1 MSQNQQ
7 IGKIATQTAFKAR
20 SRFNLDHDYNTTL
33 TFGETQP
40 SFIREMIPGSKLD
53 LKANSLVRLAPMP
66 APTFGR
72 MKIENRSHFIP
83 HSSLVKHFQDSFL
96 TQTIVS
102 EGSKTFKVD
111 TLPHIKLCRLSWY
124 ILTGAKCTI
133 YKTRGGDE
141 STRGQLVKGF
151 NLSDPTAKTELDA
164 LVSSL
169 SGSAKYFTS
178 GANAP
183 AIGEY
188 GEGYMSIVPERMF
201 NVDDEFTGNLDV
213 SKCTTIPLSAGHGST
228 FGLNRQ
234 SNNLDETGEKDYAYG
249 AVHLNS
255 ADFVHTVT
263 RKTGPETI
271 HFAFR
276 LSNFGKRLRKILLG
290 LGYQIDFR
298 ATNEVSILPLFAYYK
313 AYFDSFGLT
322 LYQNYLHTNACRCLT
337 DFDFNNN
344 PNYNDPDNTLPRESF
359 RSFIYDLGNTFATAP
374 QDYVSSHT
382 VTTAVSPSAGSALS
396 FIDVQSGDIPIV
408 SPNSSNSHEEH
419 MPTNPHAYINQVIH
433 SHLDSEYLK
442 KLYKW
447 TNKNTI
453 AGKRIR
459 EILISQGFGDWVDKQ
474 KTFFIGQD
482 EQRIE
487 IMEISATA
495 DTLQTGGSSLGEW
508 AGKGR
513 SEKSSKKHSYET
525 DEHGYFITI
534 STLVPEGG
542 YTQAI
547 SDHINEINKFDF
559 YNPEFDSMGYDASR
573 FSETVCGTQ
582 NWSQH
587 GSDEDDSKSS
597 LTETFGF
604 KPRYLEKKVQA
615 NKMNGDFNLRSTRNS
630 YLPYTLDKILDVGER
645 DVEES
650 IRVENNPTFMVKKLF
665 PMTNVPSAGDVWRYY
680 YRYAWLSNFNRI
692 FINGGNVQYIP
703 ADTGTLDDANKFVN
717 QEMEATQADNFLL
730 HQFNEVTYHAPML
743 SISHSYE
750 TTDDYGGSSHDMGKA

>member
-7 IGKIATQTAFKAR
+7 IGQIATQTAFKAR
-20 SRFNLDHDYNTTL
+20 SRFNLDHDYNSTL

-40 SFIREMIPGSKLD
+40 SFIREMIPGSKIEI
-53 LKANSLVRLAPMP
+53 KNNSLVRLAPMP

-83 HSSLVKHFQDSFL
+83 ISSLVKHFQDSFL

-102 EGSKTFKVD
+102 EGSKTFKVE
-111 TLPHIKLCRLSWY
+111 TLPHIQLARLCWY

-133 YKTRGGDE
+133 YKTAALDE
-141 STRGQLVKGF
+141 SYRQQTVKGF
-151 NLSDPTAKTELDA
+151 NVSDPTSKAA
-164 LVSSL
+164 LETLISSL
-169 SGSAKYFTS
+169 QTS
-178 GANAP
+178 HYLTADQATTAP
-183 AIGEY
+183 IGEY
-188 GEGYMSIVPERMF
+188 GENFLQIVPERLF
-201 NVDDEFTGNLDV
+201 NLDDNL
-213 SKCTTIPLSAGHGST
+213 SPLDLTKCTTIPLANRTSSAGLWGLSSVAST
-228 FGLNRQ
+228 
-234 SNNLDETGEKDYAYG
+234 DTTGADDFAYG
-249 AVHLNS
+249 AVHMNS
-255 ADFVHTVT
+255 ADYVHTVT
-263 RKTGPETI
+263 RTDNSVI

-276 LSNFGKRLRKILLG
+276 LSNFGKRLRKILIG

-298 ATNEVSILPLFAYYK
+298 AKNEVSILPLFAYYK

-337 DFDFNNN
+337 DFDYNNY
-344 PNYNDPDNTLPRESF
+344 PSYNDYDDTMLRQTF
-359 RSFIYDLGNTFATAP
+359 RNFIYDLGNCFATAP
-374 QDYVSSHT
+374 QDYISSHT
-382 VTTAVSPSAGSALS
+382 TTTAVSPSPMSALS
-396 FIDVQSGDIPIV
+396 YINVDTGDSPV
-408 SPNSSNSHEEH
+408 SQTDSAYPSEST
-419 MPTNPHAYINQVIH
+419 PTNPHAYIGQIIH

-447 TNKNTI
+447 TNRNTI

-459 EILISQGFGDWVDKQ
+459 EILVSQGYGDWIDKQ

-495 DTLQTGGSSLGEW
+495 DTTQIGGSSLGEW

-513 SEKSSKKHSYET
+513 SEKQSKKHSYET

-534 STLVPEGG
+534 STLIPEGG
-542 YTQAI
+542 YTQAL
-547 SDHINEINKFDF
+547 SDHVNELSKFDF

-587 GSDEDDSKSS
+587 GGTQEDAQAE
-597 LTETFGF
+597 LAETFGF
-604 KPRYLEKKVQA
+604 KPRYLEKKEQF
-615 NKMNGDFNLRSTRNS
+615 NKTNGDFNLRSTRNS
-630 YLPYTLDKILDVGER
+630 YLPYTLDKLIDVGER
-645 DVEES
+645 EVTES
-650 IRVENNPTFMVKKLF
+650 ERISNEPYFIVKKLF
-665 PMTNVPSAGDVWRYY
+665 PLTDIPSAGDVWRYY

-692 FINGGNVQYIP
+692 FVNGGAVQYFPQGNEI
-703 ADTGTLDDANKFVN
+703 DFIS

-730 HQFNEVTYHAPML
+730 HQYNEVTYYAPML

>member
-7 IGKIATQTAFKAR
+7 LGQIATQTAFKAR
-20 SRFNLDHDYNTTL
+20 SRFNLDHDYNSTL

-40 SFIREMIPGSKLD
+40 SFIREMIPGSKLEI
-53 LKANSLVRLAPMP
+53 KTNSLVRLAPMP

-83 HSSLVKHFQDSFL
+83 LSSLVKHFQDSFL

-102 EGSKTFKVD
+102 EGPKTFKVE
-111 TLPHIKLCRLSWY
+111 TLPYIQLCRLSWY
-124 ILTGAKCTI
+124 ILTGARCTI
-133 YKTRGGDE
+133 YKTAALDE
-141 STRGQLVKGF
+141 SYQTQTVKGF
-151 NLSDPTAKTELDA
+151 NVSDDTSRAALESLCASLRTAQYLTPLQPSPT
-164 LVSSL
+164 
-169 SGSAKYFTS
+169 
-178 GANAP
+178 P
-183 AIGEY
+183 PIGEY
-188 GEGYMSIVPERMF
+188 GEDFIQLVPERLF
-201 NVDDEFTGNLDV
+201 NMDDDLPSGTLDL
-213 SKCTTIPLSAGHGST
+213 SKCTTIPLANRHEWS
-228 FGLNRQ
+228 FGLNQ
-234 SNNLDETGEKDYAYG
+234 SGTLDETGENDYMYG
-249 AVHLNS
+249 AVHMNS
-255 ADFVHTVT
+255 ADYVHTVT
-263 RKTGPETI
+263 RSNGDVL

-298 ATNEVSILPLFAYYK
+298 ASNQVSILPLFAYYK

-322 LYQNYLHTNACRCLT
+322 LYQNYLHTNAARCLT
-337 DFDFNNN
+337 DFDYNNN
-344 PNYNDPDNTLPRESF
+344 PSYNDFDETMLRGSF
-359 RSFIYDLGNTFATAP
+359 RGFIYDLGNCFATAP
-374 QDYVSSHT
+374 QDYVSSHMIS
-382 VTTAVSPSAGSALS
+382 TAVSPSPMSALS
-396 FIDVQSGDIPIV
+396 YINVDTGEGSAV
-408 SPNSSNSHEEH
+408 SQTDSAYPSSESSS
-419 MPTNPHAYINQVIH
+419 TNPHAYIGQIIH

-459 EILISQGFGDWVDKQ
+459 EILVSQGYGDWIDKQ

-495 DTLQTGGSSLGEW
+495 DTTQIGGSSLGEW

-513 SEKSSKKHSYET
+513 SEKQSKKHSYET

-542 YTQAI
+542 YTQAL
-547 SDHINEINKFDF
+547 SDHVNELSKFDF

-582 NWSQH
+582 NWTQH
-587 GSDEDDSKSS
+587 GSSEDDSTSS

-604 KPRYLEKKVQA
+604 KPRYLEKKVQF

-630 YLPYTLDKILDVGER
+630 YLPYTLDKLLDVGER
-645 DVEES
+645 EVTEDPTR
-650 IRVENNPTFMVKKLF
+650 IENEPYFHVKKLF
-665 PMTNVPSAGDVWRYY
+665 PLNQIPSAGDVWRYY

-692 FINGGNVQYIP
+692 FVNGGAIQYFPSGFGSENDFIE
-703 ADTGTLDDANKFVN
+703 

-730 HQFNEVTYHAPML
+730 HQYNEVTYYAPML

-750 TTDDYGGSSHDMGKA
+750 TTDDYGGSSHEMGKA

>member
-7 IGKIATQTAFKAR
+7 LGTIATQTAFKAR

-40 SFIREMIPGSKLD
+40 SFIREMIPGSKIEV
-53 LKANSLVRLAPMP
+53 KTNSLVRLAPMP

-83 HSSLVKHFQDSFL
+83 LSSLVKHFQDSFL
-96 TQTIVS
+96 TQTLVS
-102 EGSKTFKVD
+102 EGSKTFIVEK
-111 TLPHIKLCRLSWY
+111 LPHIQLSRLCWY
-124 ILTGAKCTI
+124 ILTGARCTI
-133 YKTRGGDE
+133 YKTVALDE
-141 STRGQLVKGF
+141 SYQTQTVKGF
-151 NLSDPTAKTELDA
+151 NVSDNASKTELEN
-164 LVSSL
+164 LLSSL
-169 SGSAKYFTS
+169 QTGQYFTPS
-178 GANAP
+178 RGTTAP
-183 AIGEY
+183 IGEY
-188 GEGYMSIVPERMF
+188 GEDFIQIVPERLF
-201 NVDDEFTGNLDV
+201 NIDDNLSSPLDL
-213 SKCTTIPLSAGHGST
+213 KICTTIPLANRNLSSLAY
-228 FGLNRQ
+228 GLNKY
-234 SNNLDETGEKDYAYG
+234 SETVDTTGENDFAFG
-249 AVHLNS
+249 AVYLNS
-255 ADFVHTVT
+255 ADYVHTVT
-263 RKTGPETI
+263 RSNGDVI

-276 LSNFGKRLRKILLG
+276 LSNFGKRLRKILIG

-322 LYQNYLHTNACRCLT
+322 LYQNYLHTNAAKCLT
-337 DFDFNNN
+337 HFDYTNFASFDD
-344 PNYNDPDNTLPRESF
+344 YNDTLPRQIF
-359 RSFIYDLGNTFATAP
+359 RNFIYDLGNCFATAP
-374 QDYVSSHT
+374 QDYVSSHMQQ
-382 VTTAVSPSAGSALS
+382 TAVSPSAHGALS
-396 FIDVQSGDIPIV
+396 FIDTDPNNIPIIHGD
-408 SPNSSNSHEEH
+408 SSDGKLLENGVI
-419 MPTNPHAYINQVIH
+419 NGHAYINNVIH

-447 TNKNTI
+447 TNRNTI

-495 DTLQTGGSSLGEW
+495 DTTQIGGSSLGEW

-513 SEKSSKKHSYET
+513 SEKQSKKHFYET

-542 YTQAI
+542 YTQAL
-547 SDHINEINKFDF
+547 SDHVNELQKFDF

-573 FSETVCGTQ
+573 FSETVCGSQ
-582 NWSQH
+582 NWTQH
-587 GSDEDDSKSS
+587 GSNEDDSTSS

-604 KPRYLEKKVQA
+604 KPRYLEKKVHF

-630 YLPYTLDKILDVGER
+630 YFPYTLDKLLDVGER
-645 DVEES
+645 EVTETE
-650 IRVENNPTFMVKKLF
+650 RVSNNPLFFVKKLF
-665 PMTNVPSAGDVWRYY
+665 PLSEIPSAGDVWRYY

-692 FINGGNVQYIP
+692 FVNGGAIQYFP
-703 ADTGTLDDANKFVN
+703 QGNGVDYVS
-717 QEMEATQADNFLL
+717 QEMEAVQADNFLL
-730 HQFNEVTYHAPML
+730 HQYNEVTYYAPML

>member
-7 IGKIATQTAFKAR
+7 LGQIATQTAFKAR
-20 SRFNLDHDYNTTL
+20 SRFNLDHDYNSTL

-40 SFIREMIPGSKLD
+40 SFVREMIPGSKIEI
-53 LKANSLVRLAPMP
+53 KSNSLVRLAPMP

-83 HSSLVKHFQDSFL
+83 LSSLVKHFQDSFL

-102 EGSKTFKVD
+102 EGSKTFKVE
-111 TLPHIKLCRLSWY
+111 TLPHIQLARLCWY

-133 YKTRGGDE
+133 YKTAALDE
-141 STRGQLVKGF
+141 SYRAQTVKGF
-151 NLSDPTAKTELDA
+151 NVSDPTSKAA
-164 LVSSL
+164 LETLLASL
-169 SGSAKYFTS
+169 QTS
-178 GANAP
+178 HYLTANQATTP
-183 AIGEY
+183 PIGEY
-188 GEGYMSIVPERMF
+188 GENFLQIVPERLF
-201 NVDDEFTGNLDV
+201 NLDDGL
-213 SKCTTIPLSAGHGST
+213 SPLNLTKCTTIPLANKNVT
-228 FGLNRQ
+228 AMNFGLNRPGT
-234 SNNLDETGEKDYAYG
+234 LDTTGENDFAYG

-255 ADFVHTVT
+255 ADYVHTIT
-263 RKTGPETI
+263 RTNGSVI

-276 LSNFGKRLRKILLG
+276 LSNFGKRLRKILIG

-298 ATNEVSILPLFAYYK
+298 AKNEVSLLPLFAYYK

-322 LYQNYLHTNACRCLT
+322 LYQNYLHTNACKCLT
-337 DFDFNNN
+337 DFDYNNT
-344 PNYNDPDNTLPRESF
+344 PSYNDHDDTLPRQIF
-359 RSFIYDLGNTFATAP
+359 RNFIYDLGNCFATAP
-374 QDYVSSHT
+374 QDYVSSHMT
-382 VTTAVSPSAGSALS
+382 TTAVSPSAVDALT
-396 FIDVQSGDIPIV
+396 FIDVDSDQPPPISQGD
-408 SPNSSNSHEEH
+408 SSTGLTYLGL
-419 MPTNPHAYINQVIH
+419 TNPHAYINNVIH

-447 TNKNTI
+447 TNRNTI

-459 EILISQGFGDWVDKQ
+459 EILVSQGYGDWIDKQ

-495 DTLQTGGSSLGEW
+495 DTTQIGGSSLGEW

-513 SEKSSKKHSYET
+513 SEKQSKKHSYET

-542 YTQAI
+542 YTQAL
-547 SDHINEINKFDF
+547 SDHVNELSKFDF

-582 NWSQH
+582 NWTQH
-587 GSDEDDSKSS
+587 GSSEEDSTAS
-597 LTETFGF
+597 LGETFGF
-604 KPRYLEKKVQA
+604 KPRYLEKKVQF
-615 NKMNGDFNLRSTRNS
+615 NKQNGDFSLRSTRNS
-630 YLPYTLDKILDVGER
+630 YLPYTLDKLIDVGER
-645 DVEES
+645 EVTES
-650 IRVENNPTFMVKKLF
+650 ERISNEPYFIVKKLF
-665 PMTNVPSAGDVWRYY
+665 PMTDIPSAGDIWRYY

-692 FINGGNVQYIP
+692 FVNGGSVQYFPQGDEI
-703 ADTGTLDDANKFVN
+703 DFIS

-730 HQFNEVTYHAPML
+730 HRYNEVTYYAPML

>member
-102 EGSKTFKVD
+102 EGPKTFKV
-111 TLPHIKLCRLSWY
+111 TRLPHIKLCRLSWY

-133 YKTRGGDE
+133 YKTAGGLE
-141 STRGQLVKGF
+141 SDPGQVVKGF
-151 NLSDPTAKTELDA
+151 NISNPSSLTELET
-164 LVSSL
+164 LFNSL
-169 SGSAKYFTS
+169 SGSANYFTS

-183 AIGEY
+183 AVGEY
-188 GEGYMSIVPERMF
+188 GKGHQSIVPERLF

-213 SKCTTIPLSAGHGST
+213 SKCTTIPLGANGVAAS
-228 FGLNRQ
+228 FGLNHH
-234 SNNLDETGEKDYAYG
+234 SATVDETGENDYSYG

-255 ADFVHTVT
+255 ADFVHTVQ
-263 RKTGPETI
+263 RSTGPETI

-298 ATNEVSILPLFAYYK
+298 ATNEVSLLPLFAYYK

-322 LYQNYLHTNACRCLT
+322 LYQNYLQTNACRCLT

-344 PNYNDPDNTLPRESF
+344 PSYNDPDNTLPRAHF
-359 RSFIYDLGNTFATAP
+359 RAFIYDLGNTFATAP

-382 VTTAVSPSAGSALS
+382 TTTAVSPSPMDALS
-396 FIDVQSGDIPIV
+396 YVNVNVGDIPI
-408 SPNSSNSHEEH
+408 SQTNSDHPNEGT
-419 MPTNPHAYINQVIH
+419 PTNPHAYIGQIIH

-495 DTLQTGGSSLGEW
+495 DTTQIGGSSLGEW

-513 SEKSSKKHSYET
+513 SEKQSKKHSYET

-547 SDHINEINKFDF
+547 SDHINEIEKFDF

-587 GSDEDDSKSS
+587 GSDEEDSKAS

-604 KPRYLEKKVQA
+604 KPRYLEKKVQF

-630 YLPYTLDKILDVGER
+630 YLPYTLDKLIDAGER
-645 DVEES
+645 EVTEQKRIDQ
-650 IRVENNPTFMVKKLF
+650 NPIFTVKKLF
-665 PMTNVPSAGDVWRYY
+665 PMTDIPSAGDVWRYY

-692 FINGGNVQYIP
+692 FINGGNIQYYP
-703 ADTGTLDDANKFVN
+703 LDGFNTPIN
-717 QEMEATQADNFLL
+717 QEMQATQADNFLL

>member
-40 SFIREMIPGSKLD
+40 SFIREMIPGSKLEI
-53 LKANSLVRLAPMP
+53 KSNSLVRLAPMP

-83 HSSLVKHFQDSFL
+83 ISSLVKHFQDSFL

-102 EGSKTFKVD
+102 EGSKTFKVE
-111 TLPHIKLCRLSWY
+111 TLPHIQLCRLSWY

-133 YKTRGGDE
+133 YKTAALDE
-141 STRGQLVKGF
+141 SYIQQTVKGF
-151 NLSDPTAKTELDA
+151 NVSDDTSKAALETLIASLQGTAQYLTP
-164 LVSSL
+164 VSPI
-169 SGSAKYFTS
+169 AT
-178 GANAP
+178 P
-183 AIGEY
+183 PIGEY
-188 GEGYMSIVPERMF
+188 GENFIQIVPERLF
-201 NVDDEFTGNLDV
+201 NVDETLPDGTLNL
-213 SKCTTIPLSAGHGST
+213 SKCTTIPLANRSNSALN
-228 FGLNRQ
+228 FGLNTIGE
-234 SNNLDETGEKDYAYG
+234 LDTTGENDYAYG
-249 AVHLNS
+249 AVHMNS
-255 ADFVHTVT
+255 ADYVHTVT
-263 RKTGPETI
+263 RTNGEI
-271 HFAFR
+271 LHFAFR
-276 LSNFGKRLRKILLG
+276 LSNFGKRLRKILIG

-298 ATNEVSILPLFAYYK
+298 ATNQVSILPLFAYYK

-322 LYQNYLHTNACRCLT
+322 LYQNYLQTNACRCLT
-337 DFDFNNN
+337 DFDYNNN
-344 PNYNDPDNTLPRESF
+344 PSYNDYDATLPKQIF
-359 RSFIYDLGNTFATAP
+359 RNFIYDLGNCFATAP
-374 QDYVSSHT
+374 QDYVSSHM
-382 VTTAVSPSAGSALS
+382 VTTAVSPSSMDALS
-396 FIDVQSGDIPIV
+396 YVNVHTGEIPISQTDSSHL
-408 SPNSSNSHEEH
+408 SPSL
-419 MPTNPHAYINQVIH
+419 PTNPHAYIAQIIH

-495 DTLQTGGSSLGEW
+495 DTTAVGGSSLGEW

-513 SEKSSKKHSYET
+513 SEKQSKKHSYET

-542 YTQAI
+542 YTQAL
-547 SDHINEINKFDF
+547 SDHVNELKKFDF

-573 FSETVCGTQ
+573 FSETVCGSQ

-587 GSDEDDSKSS
+587 GGDQDDATAS

-604 KPRYLEKKVQA
+604 KPRYLEKKVQF

-630 YLPYTLDKILDVGER
+630 YLPYTLDKLIDVGER
-645 DVEES
+645 EVTEDSARIANE
-650 IRVENNPTFMVKKLF
+650 PYFHVKKLF
-665 PMTNVPSAGDVWRYY
+665 PLTDIPSAGDVWRYY
-680 YRYAWLSNFNRI
+680 YRYAWLSNYNRI
-692 FINGGNVQYIP
+692 FVNGGAIQYFPQGSDI
-703 ADTGTLDDANKFVN
+703 DYVT

-730 HQFNEVTYHAPML
+730 HQYNEVTYFAPML

>member
-7 IGKIATQTAFKAR
+7 LGTIATQTAFKAR

-40 SFIREMIPGSKLD
+40 SFIREMIPGSKIEV
-53 LKANSLVRLAPMP
+53 KTNSLVRLAPMP

-83 HSSLVKHFQDSFL
+83 LSSLVKHFQDSFL

-102 EGSKTFKVD
+102 EGPKTFIVD
-111 TLPHIKLCRLSWY
+111 RLPHIQLARLCWY

-133 YKTRGGDE
+133 YKTAGADD
-141 STRGQLVKGF
+141 TYITQTVKGF
-151 NLSDPTAKTELDA
+151 NVSDNTSKTELET
-164 LVSSL
+164 LL
-169 SGSAKYFTS
+169 SELQTS
-178 GANAP
+178 HYLTANQATTP
-183 AIGEY
+183 PIGEY
-188 GEGYMSIVPERMF
+188 GENFVQIVPERLF
-201 NVDDEFTGNLDV
+201 NLDDGL
-213 SKCTTIPLSAGHGST
+213 SPLDLTKCTTIPLSNGKNVAAMN
-228 FGLNRQ
+228 FGLNQ
-234 SNNLDETGEKDYAYG
+234 YSATPDTTGENDYSFG

-255 ADFVHTVT
+255 ADYVHTVT
-263 RKTGPETI
+263 RTNGDVI

-276 LSNFGKRLRKILLG
+276 LSNFGKRLRKILIG

-322 LYQNYLHTNACRCLT
+322 LYQNYLHTNAARCLT
-337 DFDFNNN
+337 DFDYNNN
-344 PNYNDPDNTLPRESF
+344 PSYNDFDGTMPRMAF
-359 RSFIYDLGNTFATAP
+359 RQFIYDLGNAFATAP
-374 QDYVSSHT
+374 QDYVSSHML
-382 VTTAVSPSAGSALS
+382 TTAVSPSAMGALS
-396 FIDVQSGDIPIV
+396 YVNVNTGEIPI
-408 SPNSSNSHEEH
+408 SQTDSSTQPNENST
-419 MPTNPHAYINQVIH
+419 TNPHAYIGQIIH

-447 TNKNTI
+447 TNRNTI

-459 EILISQGFGDWVDKQ
+459 EILVSQGFGDWVDKQ

-482 EQRIE
+482 EQRVE

-495 DTLQTGGSSLGEW
+495 DTTSVGGSSLGEW

-513 SEKSSKKHSYET
+513 SEKQSKKHSYET

-542 YTQAI
+542 YTQAL
-547 SDHINEINKFDF
+547 SDHVNEIQKFDF

-573 FSETVCGTQ
+573 FSETVCGSL
-582 NWSQH
+582 NWTQH
-587 GSDEDDSKSS
+587 GSSEDDSKSS

-604 KPRYLEKKVQA
+604 KPRYLEKKIHF

-645 DVEES
+645 EVTETE
-650 IRVENNPTFMVKKLF
+650 RVSNEPLFFVKKLF
-665 PMTNVPSAGDVWRYY
+665 PLDEIPSAGDVWRYY

-692 FINGGNVQYIP
+692 FVNGGALQYYPQGNSI
-703 ADTGTLDDANKFVN
+703 DYVS
-717 QEMEATQADNFLL
+717 QEMEAVQADNFLL
-730 HQFNEVTYHAPML
+730 HQYNEVTYYAPML

-750 TTDDYGGSSHDMGKA
+750 TTDDYGGSSHEMGKA

>member
-7 IGKIATQTAFKAR
+7 LGQIATQTAFKAR
-20 SRFNLDHDYNTTL
+20 SRFNLDHDYNSTL

-40 SFIREMIPGSKLD
+40 SFVREMIPGSKIEI
-53 LKANSLVRLAPMP
+53 KSNSLVRLAPMP

-83 HSSLVKHFQDSFL
+83 LSSLVKHFQDSFL

-102 EGSKTFKVD
+102 EGPKTFKVE
-111 TLPHIKLCRLSWY
+111 TLPHIQLARLCWY

-133 YKTRGGDE
+133 YKTAALDE
-141 STRGQLVKGF
+141 SYRAQTVKGF
-151 NLSDPTAKTELDA
+151 NVSAPTSKAA
-164 LVSSL
+164 LETLLASL
-169 SGSAKYFTS
+169 QTS
-178 GANAP
+178 NYLTANQATTP
-183 AIGEY
+183 PIGEY
-188 GEGYMSIVPERMF
+188 GENFLQIVPERLF
-201 NVDDEFTGNLDV
+201 NLDDGL
-213 SKCTTIPLSAGHGST
+213 SPLDLTKCTTIPLANKNT
-228 FGLNRQ
+228 TAMNFGLNRPGT
-234 SNNLDETGEKDYAYG
+234 LDTTGENDFAYG
-249 AVHLNS
+249 AVHMNS
-255 ADFVHTVT
+255 ADYVHTVT
-263 RKTGPETI
+263 RTDNSVI

-276 LSNFGKRLRKILLG
+276 LSNFGKRLRKILIG

-298 ATNEVSILPLFAYYK
+298 AKNEVSLLPLFAYYK

-337 DFDFNNN
+337 DFDYNNN
-344 PNYNDPDNTLPRESF
+344 PSYNDYDGTMLRQTF
-359 RSFIYDLGNTFATAP
+359 RNFIYDLGNCFATAP
-374 QDYVSSHT
+374 QDYISSHT
-382 VTTAVSPSAGSALS
+382 ITTAVSPSPMSALS
-396 FIDVQSGDIPIV
+396 YVNVDTGEGSAISQTD
-408 SPNSSNSHEEH
+408 SSMPSESS
-419 MPTNPHAYINQVIH
+419 PTNPHAYIGQIIH

-495 DTLQTGGSSLGEW
+495 DTTQIGGSSLGEW

-513 SEKSSKKHSYET
+513 SEKQSKKHSYET

-542 YTQAI
+542 YTQAL
-547 SDHINEINKFDF
+547 SDHVNELSKFDF

-587 GSDEDDSKSS
+587 GGSQDDATAS
-597 LTETFGF
+597 LAETFGF
-604 KPRYLEKKVQA
+604 KPRYLEKKVQF
-615 NKMNGDFNLRSTRNS
+615 NKQNGDFSLRSTRNS
-630 YLPYTLDKILDVGER
+630 YLPYTLDKLIDVGER
-645 DVEES
+645 EVTES
-650 IRVENNPTFMVKKLF
+650 ERISNEPYFIVKKLF
-665 PMTNVPSAGDVWRYY
+665 PLTDIPSAGDVWRYY

-692 FINGGNVQYIP
+692 FVNGGAVQYFPQGDEI
-703 ADTGTLDDANKFVN
+703 DFIS

-730 HQFNEVTYHAPML
+730 HQYNEVTYFAPML

>member
-1 MSQNQQ
+1 MSQNAQL
-7 IGKIATQTAFKAR
+7 GKIATQTAFKAR

-40 SFIREMIPGSKLD
+40 SFIREMIPGSKLEI
-53 LKANSLVRLAPMP
+53 KTNSLVRLAPMP

-83 HSSLVKHFQDSFL
+83 LSSLVKHFQDSFL

-102 EGSKTFKVD
+102 EGDKTFQVE
-111 TLPHIKLCRLSWY
+111 TLPHIQLARLCWY

-133 YKTRGGDE
+133 YKTAALDE
-141 STRGQLVKGF
+141 SYRTQTVKGF
-151 NLSDPTAKTELDA
+151 NVSDSTSMAALETLLASLQTSHYLTANQAAT
-164 LVSSL
+164 
-169 SGSAKYFTS
+169 
-178 GANAP
+178 P
-183 AIGEY
+183 PIGEY
-188 GEGYMSIVPERMF
+188 GGNFLQIVPERLF
-201 NVDDEFTGNLDV
+201 NLDDDITPLDLT
-213 SKCTTIPLSAGHGST
+213 KCTTIPLANKNTSPGN
-228 FGLNRQ
+228 FGLNRVGT
-234 SNNLDETGEKDYAYG
+234 LDTTGEGDFAHG

-255 ADFVHTVT
+255 ADYVHTIT
-263 RKTGPETI
+263 RTNGDVI

-276 LSNFGKRLRKILLG
+276 LSNFGKRLRKILIG

-298 ATNEVSILPLFAYYK
+298 AKNEVSILPLFAYYK

-322 LYQNYLHTNACRCLT
+322 LYQNYLQTNACKCLT
-337 DFDFNNN
+337 HFDYFNF
-344 PNYNDPDNTLPRESF
+344 PSFNDYDGTLPRQTF
-359 RSFIYDLGNTFATAP
+359 RNFIYDLGNCFATAP
-374 QDYVSSHT
+374 QDYVSSHMT
-382 VTTAVSPSAGSALS
+382 QTAVSPSAQNALT
-396 FIDVQSGDIPIV
+396 FIDTDPDNIPIV
-408 SPNSSNSHEEH
+408 HGDSSDGILAQSGIING
-419 MPTNPHAYINQVIH
+419 HAYISDVIH

-447 TNKNTI
+447 TNRNTI

-474 KTFFIGQD
+474 KTYFIGQD

-495 DTLQTGGSSLGEW
+495 DTTAVGGSSLGEW

-513 SEKSSKKHSYET
+513 SEKTSKVHSYET

-542 YTQAI
+542 YTQAL
-547 SDHINEINKFDF
+547 SDHVNEISKFDF

-587 GSDEDDSKSS
+587 GGSQDDAKAS
-597 LTETFGF
+597 LAETFGF
-604 KPRYLEKKVQA
+604 KPRYLEKKVQF
-615 NKMNGDFNLRSTRNS
+615 NKMNGDFSLRSTRNS
-630 YLPYTLDKILDVGER
+630 YLPYTLDKLIDVGER
-645 DVEES
+645 EVTETQ
-650 IRVENNPTFMVKKLF
+650 RVANEPLYFVKKLF
-665 PMTNVPSAGDVWRYY
+665 PLTDIPSAGDVWRYY

-692 FINGGNVQYIP
+692 FVNGGNIQYSPQGDEI
-703 ADTGTLDDANKFVN
+703 DFIS
-717 QEMEATQADNFLL
+717 QEMEATQADNFLM
-730 HQFNEVTYHAPML
+730 HQYNEVTYFAPML

>member
-7 IGKIATQTAFKAR
+7 LGKIATQTAFKAR
-20 SRFNLDHDYNTTL
+20 SRFNLDHDYNSTF

-40 SFIREMIPGSKLD
+40 SFIREMIPGSKIEI
-53 LKANSLVRLAPMP
+53 KSNSLVRLAPMP

-83 HSSLVKHFQDSFL
+83 LSSLVKHFQDSFL

-102 EGSKTFKVD
+102 EGPKTFKVE
-111 TLPHIKLCRLSWY
+111 TLPHIQLARLCWY
-124 ILTGAKCTI
+124 VLTGAKCTI
-133 YKTRGGDE
+133 YKTAALDE
-141 STRGQLVKGF
+141 SYRQQTVKGF
-151 NLSDPTAKTELDA
+151 NVSDSTSKTALETLLA
-164 LVSSL
+164 SL
-169 SGSAKYFTS
+169 QTS
-178 GANAP
+178 HYLTANQATTAP
-183 AIGEY
+183 IGEY
-188 GEGYMSIVPERMF
+188 GENFLQIIPERLF
-201 NVDDEFTGNLDV
+201 NLDDNLSPLDV
-213 SKCTTIPLSAGHGST
+213 TKCTTIPLANKNTSPGN
-228 FGLNRQ
+228 FGLNRVGE
-234 SNNLDETGEKDYAYG
+234 LDATGEADFAHG
-249 AVHLNS
+249 AVHMNG
-255 ADFVHTVT
+255 ADYVHTVT
-263 RKTGPETI
+263 RTNGEII

-276 LSNFGKRLRKILLG
+276 LSNFGKRLRKILIG

-298 ATNEVSILPLFAYYK
+298 AKNEVSLLPLFAYYK

-322 LYQNYLHTNACRCLT
+322 LYQNYLHTNACKCLT
-337 DFDFNNN
+337 DFDYNNT
-344 PNYNDPDNTLPRESF
+344 PSYNDFDDTLPRQIF
-359 RSFIYDLGNTFATAP
+359 RNFIYDLGNCFATAP
-374 QDYVSSHT
+374 QDYVSSHML
-382 VTTAVSPSAGSALS
+382 TTAVSPSAGGAMS

-408 SPNSSNSHEEH
+408 LPSSENPRADHEAI
-419 MPTNPHAYINQVIH
+419 NGHAYINQVIH

-459 EILISQGFGDWVDKQ
+459 EILISQGFGDWIDKQ

-495 DTLQTGGSSLGEW
+495 DTTNIGGSSLGEW

-513 SEKSSKKHSYET
+513 SEKQSKKHSYET

-534 STLVPEGG
+534 STLIPEGG
-542 YTQAI
+542 YTQAL
-547 SDHINEINKFDF
+547 SDHVNELSKFDF

-587 GSDEDDSKSS
+587 GGDQDDAQAS

-604 KPRYLEKKVQA
+604 KPRYLEKKVQF
-615 NKMNGDFNLRSTRNS
+615 NKSNGDFSLRSTRNS
-630 YLPYTLDKILDVGER
+630 YLPYTLDKLIDVGER
-645 DVEES
+645 EVTED
-650 IRVENNPTFMVKKLF
+650 IRIENEPYYHVKKMF
-665 PMTNVPSAGDVWRYY
+665 PLTDIPSAGDIWRYY

-692 FINGGNVQYIP
+692 FVNGGAVQYFP
-703 ADTGTLDDANKFVN
+703 QGTEIDFIS
-717 QEMEATQADNFLL
+717 QEMETTQADNFLL

>member
-40 SFIREMIPGSKLD
+40 SFIREMIPGSKLEV
-53 LKANSLVRLAPMP
+53 KSNSLVRLAPMP

-83 HSSLVKHFQDSFL
+83 LSSLVKHFQDSFL

-102 EGSKTFKVD
+102 EGNKTFKVEQ
-111 TLPHIKLCRLSWY
+111 LPHIQLCRLSWY
-124 ILTGAKCTI
+124 ILTGARCTI
-133 YKTRGGDE
+133 YKTSALDE
-141 STRGQLVKGF
+141 SYQSQTVKGF
-151 NLSDPTAKTELDA
+151 NVSDNTSKTALENLIA
-164 LVSSL
+164 SL
-169 SGSAKYFTS
+169 QGTAQYFT
-178 GANAP
+178 P
-183 AIGEY
+183 ASPSATPPIGEY
-188 GEGYMSIVPERMF
+188 GEDYIQIVPERMF
-201 NVDDEFTGNLDV
+201 NVDDELGNGTLDL
-213 SKCTTIPLSAGHGST
+213 SKCTTIPLANRSNSAVM
-228 FGLNRQ
+228 FGLNRVGE
-234 SNNLDETGEKDYAYG
+234 LDATGAEDYAHG

-255 ADFVHTVT
+255 ADYVHTVT
-263 RKTGPETI
+263 RSNNSII

-276 LSNFGKRLRKILLG
+276 LSNFGKRLRKILIG

-298 ATNEVSILPLFAYYK
+298 ATNEVSLLPLFAYYK

-322 LYQNYLHTNACRCLT
+322 LYQNYLQTNACKCLT
-337 DFDFNNN
+337 DFDYNNT
-344 PNYNDPDNTLPRESF
+344 PSYNDYDETLPRQIF
-359 RSFIYDLGNTFATAP
+359 RNFIYDLGNCFATAP
-374 QDYVSSHT
+374 QDYISSHT
-382 VTTAVSPSAGSALS
+382 LTTAVSPSAMDAMT
-396 FIDVQSGDIPIV
+396 FIDVDTDSSVPISMGD
-408 SPNSSNSHEEH
+408 SSNGDLGL
-419 MPTNPHAYINQVIH
+419 TNPHAYINNVIH

-495 DTLQTGGSSLGEW
+495 DTTSMGGSSLGEW

-513 SEKSSKKHSYET
+513 SEKSSKKFSYET

-542 YTQAI
+542 YTQAL
-547 SDHINEINKFDF
+547 SDHVNELSKFDF

-587 GSDEDDSKSS
+587 GGDQDDATAS

-604 KPRYLEKKVQA
+604 KPRYLEKKVQF
-615 NKMNGDFNLRSTRNS
+615 NKTNGDFNLRSTRNS
-630 YLPYTLDKILDVGER
+630 YLPYTLDKLIDVGER
-645 DVEES
+645 EVTED
-650 IRVENNPTFMVKKLF
+650 PTRISNEPYFHVKKLF
-665 PMTNVPSAGDVWRYY
+665 PLTDIPSAGDVWRYY

-692 FINGGNVQYIP
+692 FVNGGAIQYFPQGDEI
-703 ADTGTLDDANKFVN
+703 DFIC

-730 HQFNEVTYHAPML
+730 HQYNEVTYHAPML

>member
-40 SFIREMIPGSKLD
+40 SFIREMIPGSKLEI
-53 LKANSLVRLAPMP
+53 KSNSLVRLAPMP

-83 HSSLVKHFQDSFL
+83 ISSLVKHFQDSFL

-102 EGSKTFKVD
+102 EGPKTFKVE
-111 TLPHIKLCRLSWY
+111 TLPHIQLARLSWY
-124 ILTGAKCTI
+124 ILTGARCTI
-133 YKTRGGDE
+133 YKTSALDE
-141 STRGQLVKGF
+141 SYLQQTVKGY
-151 NLSDPTAKTELDA
+151 NMTDETSRTALQTL
-164 LVSSL
+164 LSSL
-169 SGSAKYFTS
+169 RTAQYLTPLRPFPT
-178 GANAP
+178 P
-183 AIGEY
+183 PIGEY
-188 GEGYMSIVPERMF
+188 GEDYIQIIPERLF
-201 NVDDEFTGNLDV
+201 NVDDELPSGTLDL
-213 SKCTTIPLSAGHGST
+213 SMCTTIPIANKSEYS
-228 FGLNRQ
+228 FGLNQ
-234 SNNLDETGEKDYAYG
+234 YSSTLDETGEGDYVHG

-255 ADFVHTVT
+255 ADYVHTVT
-263 RKTGPETI
+263 RSNGDI
-271 HFAFR
+271 LHFAFR
-276 LSNFGKRLRKILLG
+276 LSNFGKRLRKILIG

-298 ATNEVSILPLFAYYK
+298 ATNQVSILPLFAYYK

-322 LYQNYLHTNACRCLT
+322 LYQNYLHTNAARCLT
-337 DFDFNNN
+337 DFDYNNN
-344 PNYNDPDNTLPRESF
+344 PSYNDYDETFPKGSF
-359 RSFIYDLGNTFATAP
+359 RSFIYDLGNCFATAP
-374 QDYVSSHT
+374 QDYISSHT
-382 VTTAVSPSAGSALS
+382 VTTAVSPNAGGALS
-396 FIDVQSGDIPIV
+396 YVNVDDGIIPINQQD
-408 SPNSSNSHEEH
+408 SSIPNASTD
-419 MPTNPHAYINQVIH
+419 TNPHAFINQVIH

-447 TNKNTI
+447 TNRNTI

-459 EILISQGFGDWVDKQ
+459 EILISQGFGDWIDKQ

-487 IMEISATA
+487 IMEISSTA
-495 DTLQTGGSSLGEW
+495 DTTQIGGSSLGEW

-513 SEKSSKKHSYET
+513 SEKQSKKHSYET

-542 YTQAI
+542 YTQAL
-547 SDHINEINKFDF
+547 SDHVNELSKFDF

-587 GSDEDDSKSS
+587 GGDQDDATAS

-604 KPRYLEKKVQA
+604 KPRYLEKKVQF

-630 YLPYTLDKILDVGER
+630 YLPYTLDKIIDVGER
-645 DVEES
+645 EVTES
-650 IRVENNPTFMVKKLF
+650 TERIANEPYFFVKKRF
-665 PMTNVPSAGDVWRYY
+665 PITDIPSAGDVWRYY

-692 FINGGNVQYIP
+692 FVNGGAIQYFPQGDEI
-703 ADTGTLDDANKFVN
+703 DFIS

-730 HQFNEVTYHAPML
+730 HQYNEVTYQAPML

>member
-7 IGKIATQTAFKAR
+7 LGTIATQTAFKAR
-20 SRFNLDHDYNTTL
+20 SRFNLDHDYNSTF

-40 SFIREMIPGSKLD
+40 SFVREMIPGSKIEV
-53 LKANSLVRLAPMP
+53 KTNSLVRLAPMP

-83 HSSLVKHFQDSFL
+83 LSSLVKHFQDSFL
-96 TQTIVS
+96 TQTLVS
-102 EGSKTFKVD
+102 EGAKVFKVEK
-111 TLPHIKLCRLSWY
+111 LPHIQLARLCWY
-124 ILTGAKCTI
+124 ILTGARCTI
-133 YKTRGGDE
+133 YKTSALDE
-141 STRGQLVKGF
+141 SYKTQTVKGF
-151 NLSDPTAKTELDA
+151 NVSDST
-164 LVSSL
+164 SL
-169 SGSAKYFTS
+169 SELQTLLASLRTS
-178 GANAP
+178 QYLTPLRPFPTP

-188 GEGYMSIVPERMF
+188 GEDYIQLIPERLF
-201 NVDDEFTGNLDV
+201 NVDDDLPSTLDLA
-213 SKCTTIPLSAGHGST
+213 KCTTIPIANKSEYS
-228 FGLNRQ
+228 FGLNKY
-234 SNNLDETGEKDYAYG
+234 SETVDTTGEGDFAYG

-255 ADFVHTVT
+255 ADYVHTVT
-263 RKTGPETI
+263 RSNGDVI

-276 LSNFGKRLRKILLG
+276 LSNFGKRLRKILIG

-298 ATNEVSILPLFAYYK
+298 AKNEVSILPLFAYYK

-322 LYQNYLHTNACRCLT
+322 LYQNYLHTNAAKCLT
-337 DFDFNNN
+337 DFDYNNN
-344 PNYNDPDNTLPRESF
+344 PSFNDFDDTLPRQQF
-359 RSFIYDLGNTFATAP
+359 RDFIYDLGNTFATAP
-374 QDYVSSHT
+374 QDYISSHMIN
-382 VTTAVSPSAGSALS
+382 TAVSPSPMSALS
-396 FIDVQSGDIPIV
+396 YVNVNTGDSTV
-408 SPNSSNSHEEH
+408 SQTDSAYANPGL
-419 MPTNPHAYINQVIH
+419 PTNPHAYIGQIIH

-447 TNKNTI
+447 TNRNTI

-495 DTLQTGGSSLGEW
+495 DTTQIGGSPLGEW

-542 YTQAI
+542 YTQAL
-547 SDHINEINKFDF
+547 SDHVNELQKFDF

-587 GSDEDDSKSS
+587 GGNEDDAQAE
-597 LTETFGF
+597 LAETFGF
-604 KPRYLEKKVQA
+604 KPRYLEKKVQF
-615 NKMNGDFNLRSTRNS
+615 NKQNGDFSLRSTRNS
-630 YLPYTLDKILDVGER
+630 YLPYTLDKLIDVGER
-645 DVEES
+645 EVNETE
-650 IRVENNPTFMVKKLF
+650 RVNNEPLFFVKKLF
-665 PMTNVPSAGDVWRYY
+665 PLTDIPSAGDIWRYY

-692 FINGGNVQYIP
+692 FVNGGALQYYPEGSEGFEEDYIQ
-703 ADTGTLDDANKFVN
+703 
-717 QEMEATQADNFLL
+717 QEMEAVQADNFLL
-730 HQFNEVTYHAPML
+730 HQYNEVTYYAPML

-750 TTDDYGGSSHDMGKA
+750 TTDDYGGSSHEMGKA

>member
-40 SFIREMIPGSKLD
+40 SFIREMIPGSKLEV
-53 LKANSLVRLAPMP
+53 KSNSLVRLAPMP

-83 HSSLVKHFQDSFL
+83 LSSLVKHFQDSFL

-102 EGSKTFKVD
+102 EGNKTFKVEQ
-111 TLPHIKLCRLSWY
+111 LPHIQLCRLSWY
-124 ILTGAKCTI
+124 ILTGARCTI
-133 YKTRGGDE
+133 YKTAALDE
-141 STRGQLVKGF
+141 SYISQTVKGF
-151 NLSDPTAKTELDA
+151 NMTDSTSRTALETLIA
-164 LVSSL
+164 SL
-169 SGSAKYFTS
+169 QGTAQYFT
-178 GANAP
+178 P
-183 AIGEY
+183 ASPSATPPIGEY
-188 GEGYMSIVPERMF
+188 GEDYIQIVPERMF
-201 NVDDEFTGNLDV
+201 NVDDELGNGTLDL
-213 SKCTTIPLSAGHGST
+213 SKCTTIPLANRSNSAVM
-228 FGLNRQ
+228 FGLNRVGA
-234 SNNLDETGEKDYAYG
+234 LDATGAEDYAYG

-263 RKTGPETI
+263 RSNGEII

-276 LSNFGKRLRKILLG
+276 LSNFGKRLRKILIG

-298 ATNEVSILPLFAYYK
+298 ATNEVSLLPLFAYYK

-322 LYQNYLHTNACRCLT
+322 LYQNYLQTNACKCLT
-337 DFDFNNN
+337 DFDYNNT
-344 PNYNDPDNTLPRESF
+344 PSYNDYDETLPRQIF
-359 RSFIYDLGNTFATAP
+359 RNFIYDLGNCFATAP
-374 QDYVSSHT
+374 QDYISSHT
-382 VTTAVSPSAGSALS
+382 LTTAVSPSAMDAMT
-396 FIDVQSGDIPIV
+396 FIDVDTDIQVPISMGD
-408 SPNSSNSHEEH
+408 SSNGDLGL
-419 MPTNPHAYINQVIH
+419 TNPHAYINNVIH

-495 DTLQTGGSSLGEW
+495 DTTSMGGSSLGEW

-542 YTQAI
+542 YTQAL
-547 SDHINEINKFDF
+547 SDHVNELSKFDF

-587 GSDEDDSKSS
+587 GGDQDDATAS

-604 KPRYLEKKVQA
+604 KPRYLEKKVQF
-615 NKMNGDFNLRSTRNS
+615 NKTNGDFNLRSTRNS
-630 YLPYTLDKILDVGER
+630 YLPYTLDKLIDVGER
-645 DVEES
+645 EVTED
-650 IRVENNPTFMVKKLF
+650 PTRIANEPYFHVKKLF
-665 PMTNVPSAGDVWRYY
+665 PLTDIPSAGDVWRYY

-692 FINGGNVQYIP
+692 FVNGGAIQYFPQGDEI
-703 ADTGTLDDANKFVN
+703 DFIS

-730 HQFNEVTYHAPML
+730 HQYNEVTYHAPML

>member
-20 SRFNLDHDYNTTL
+20 SKFNLDHDYNTTL

-40 SFIREMIPGSKLD
+40 SFVREMIPGSKLEI
-53 LKANSLVRLAPMP
+53 KSNSLVRLAPMP

-83 HSSLVKHFQDSFL
+83 LSSLVKHFQDSFL

-102 EGSKTFKVD
+102 EGSKTFKVE
-111 TLPHIKLCRLSWY
+111 TLPHIQLARLCWY

-133 YKTRGGDE
+133 YKTAALDE
-141 STRGQLVKGF
+141 SYRGQTVKGF
-151 NLSDPTAKTELDA
+151 NVSDNTSKAA
-164 LVSSL
+164 LETLISSL
-169 SGSAKYFTS
+169 QTS
-178 GANAP
+178 HYLTANQATTP
-183 AIGEY
+183 PIGEY
-188 GEGYMSIVPERMF
+188 GENFLQIVPERLF
-201 NVDDEFTGNLDV
+201 NLDDGL
-213 SKCTTIPLSAGHGST
+213 SPLNLTKCTTIPLANRSSSAVLW
-228 FGLNRQ
+228 GLN
-234 SNNLDETGEKDYAYG
+234 SVTETDITGENDFAYG

-255 ADFVHTVT
+255 ADYVHTIT
-263 RKTGPETI
+263 RTNGDVI

-276 LSNFGKRLRKILLG
+276 LSNFGKRLRKILIG

-298 ATNEVSILPLFAYYK
+298 ATNQVSILPLFAYYK

-337 DFDFNNN
+337 DFDYNNN
-344 PNYNDPDNTLPRESF
+344 PSYNDYDGTMLRQTF
-359 RSFIYDLGNTFATAP
+359 RDFIYDLGNCFATAP
-374 QDYVSSHT
+374 QDYISSHT
-382 VTTAVSPSAGSALS
+382 TTTAVSPSPMSALS
-396 FIDVQSGDIPIV
+396 YINVDTGDGSAISQTDSAYP
-408 SPNSSNSHEEH
+408 SSNPVINS
-419 MPTNPHAYINQVIH
+419 HAYISQVIH

-447 TNKNTI
+447 TNRNTI

-459 EILISQGFGDWVDKQ
+459 EILISQGYGDWVDKQ

-495 DTLQTGGSSLGEW
+495 DTTQIGGSSLGEW

-513 SEKSSKKHSYET
+513 SEKQSKIHSYET
-525 DEHGYFITI
+525 DEYGYFITI

-542 YTQAI
+542 YTQAL
-547 SDHINEINKFDF
+547 SDHVNELTKFDF

-587 GSDEDDSKSS
+587 GSTSEDSTAS

-604 KPRYLEKKVQA
+604 KPRYLEKKVQF

-630 YLPYTLDKILDVGER
+630 YLPYTLDKLIDVGER
-645 DVEES
+645 EVTES
-650 IRVENNPTFMVKKLF
+650 ERIANEPYFHVKKLF
-665 PMTNVPSAGDVWRYY
+665 PLTDIPSAGDVWRYY

-692 FINGGNVQYIP
+692 FVNGGAIQYFPQGSEI
-703 ADTGTLDDANKFVN
+703 DFIS

-730 HQFNEVTYHAPML
+730 HQYNEVTYHAPML